1 MPLALL
7 LPAELGYDLIR
18 EIPALVGPGHQGNQP
33 HRGESGV
40 EPFAETLEAGRITPA
55 AVNRFRRHLY
65 RFFHDQGRQ
74 LPWRATTDP
83 YHILVSEIMLQQT
96 QVERVALKY
105 EPFLH
110 AFPDV
115 WSLARAPLRD
125 IMAAWQGLGYNRRA
139 LALMGIARRVA
150 AEFDGSLPDSVETL
164 RTFPGI
170 GEATAGALAAFAF
183 NQPVVFIETNIRR
196 VFLHCFFPGRSGV
209 RDREILPLVD
219 QTLDRK
225 RPRLWYSALMD
236 YGARLKRAAP
246 NPNLRSA
253 HHQRQAPFADSDRQ
267 IRGLILKVLL
277 RSPALSAEEVVK
289 AVGKNPAR
297 TTGLIHTLSKEGFLE
312 QEGARLRIASGDD
325 APGGEAGDP
334 GGGFPS

>member
-1 MPLALL
+1 MRT
-7 LPAELGYDLIR
+7 PASLENL
-18 EIPALVGPGHQGNQP
+18 
-33 HRGESGV
+33 SV
-40 EPFAETLEAGRITPA
+40 EPFAHSPEAGRITPA
-55 AVNRFRRHLY
+55 TALQFRRRLY

-96 QVERVALKY
+96 QVDRVALKY
-105 EPFLH
+105 EPFIN

-115 WSLARAPLRD
+115 WSLARASLRD

-139 LALMGIARRVA
+139 LALQRIARRLVA
-150 AEFDGSLPDSVETL
+150 DFDGRLPDSVDTL

-170 GEATAGALAAFAF
+170 GEATAGALGAFAF

-196 VFLHCFFPGRSGV
+196 VFIHCFFPGQSGV

-225 RPRLWYSALMD
+225 QPRPWYYALMD
-236 YGARLKRAAP
+236 YGSMLRRAAP
-246 NPNLRSA
+246 NPNRRSA

-267 IRGLILKVLL
+267 IRGLILKALL
-277 RSPALSAEEVVK
+277 RFPVLSVGELVK
-289 AVGKNPAR
+289 AVGKSPKR
-297 TTGLIHTLSKEGFLE
+297 TTRLIHTLIQEGFLE
-312 QEGARLRIASGDD
+312 FRDAHLRIAAGAG
-325 APGGEAGDP
+325 APGSDAGNP
-334 GGGFPS
+334 

>member
-1 MPLALL
+1 M
-7 LPAELGYDLIR
+7 
-18 EIPALVGPGHQGNQP
+18 
-33 HRGESGV
+33 
-40 EPFAETLEAGRITPA
+40 EPFAERLKAGRVTPA
-55 AVNRFRRHLY
+55 GAHRFRRRLY

-105 EPFLH
+105 EPFMH

-139 LALMGIARRVA
+139 LALQRSARRLV
-150 AEFDGSLPDSVETL
+150 AEFDGILPAEVDTL

-196 VFLHCFFPGRSGV
+196 VFLHCFFPGRNGV

-219 QTLDRK
+219 QTLDREQP
-225 RPRLWYSALMD
+225 RPWYYALMD
-236 YGARLKRAAP
+236 YGAMLKRAFP
-246 NPNLRSA
+246 NSNRRSA

-267 IRGLILKVLL
+267 LRGLILKALL
-277 RSPALSAEEVVK
+277 GSQALSAEELVK
-289 AVGKNPAR
+289 AVGKGPER
-297 TTGLIHTLSKEGFLE
+297 TTGLIGTLIKEGFLE
-312 QEGARLRIASGDD
+312 QEGVYLHIAGGG
-325 APGGEAGDP
+325 APGGDSGNP
-334 GGGFPS
+334 

>member
-1 MPLALL
+1 M
-7 LPAELGYDLIR
+7 
-18 EIPALVGPGHQGNQP
+18 
-33 HRGESGV
+33 
-40 EPFAETLEAGRITPA
+40 EPFTETLAAGRVTPA
-55 AVNRFRRHLY
+55 GVQRFRRHLY

-74 LPWRATTDP
+74 LPWRVTTDP

-96 QVERVALKY
+96 QVERVALKF
-105 EPFLH
+105 EPFIH
-110 AFPDV
+110 AFPDFRA
-115 WSLARAPLRD
+115 LARAPLRD
-125 IMAAWQGLGYNRRA
+125 IMDVWQGLGYNRRA

-150 AEFDGSLPDSVETL
+150 AEFDGSLPDSVDTL

-196 VFLHCFFPGRSGV
+196 VFLHCFFPGQSGV

-219 QTLDRK
+219 QTLDRT

-236 YGARLKRAAP
+236 YGTMLKRTGP
-246 NPNLRSA
+246 NPNLRHA

-277 RSPALSAEEVVK
+277 RSPALEAEEVVC
-289 AVGKNPAR
+289 AVAKDPAR
-297 TTGLIHTLSKEGFLE
+297 TTGLIRTLIKEGFLE
-312 QEGARLRIASGDD
+312 QRGARLRIAG
-325 APGGEAGDP
+325 GGEAPGSASGDP
-334 GGGFPS
+334 

>member
-1 MPLALL
+1 M
-7 LPAELGYDLIR
+7 
-18 EIPALVGPGHQGNQP
+18 
-33 HRGESGV
+33 
-40 EPFAETLEAGRITPA
+40 EPFAERLTAGRVTPA
-55 AVNRFRRHLY
+55 AAHRFRRRLY

-105 EPFLH
+105 EPFLN

-139 LALMGIARRVA
+139 LALQRIARRLV
-150 AEFDGSLPDSVETL
+150 AEFDGRLPDSVDTL

-196 VFLHCFFPGRSGV
+196 VFLHCFFPGQSGV

-219 QTLDRK
+219 QTLDRLQP
-225 RPRLWYSALMD
+225 RPWYYALMD
-236 YGARLKRAAP
+236 YGSMLKRAAP
-246 NPNLRSA
+246 NPNRRSA

-267 IRGLILKVLL
+267 IRGLILKALL
-277 RSPALSAEEVVK
+277 GSPALSA
-289 AVGKNPAR
+289 G
-297 TTGLIHTLSKEGFLE
+297 G
-312 QEGARLRIASGDD
+312 SG
-325 APGGEAGDP
+325 
-334 GGGFPS
+334 

>member
-1 MPLALL
+1 M
-7 LPAELGYDLIR
+7 
-18 EIPALVGPGHQGNQP
+18 
-33 HRGESGV
+33 
-40 EPFAETLEAGRITPA
+40 EPFTERLEAGRVTPA
-55 AVNRFRRHLY
+55 GARRFRRRLY

-105 EPFLH
+105 EPFIH

-139 LALMGIARRVA
+139 LALQRSARRLV
-150 AEFDGSLPDSVETL
+150 AEFDGILPAEVDTL
-164 RTFPGI
+164 RTLPGI

-196 VFLHCFFPGRSGV
+196 VFLHCFFPGQSGV

-219 QTLDRK
+219 QTLDRLQP
-225 RPRLWYSALMD
+225 RPWYYALMD
-236 YGARLKRAAP
+236 YGAMLKRAVP
-246 NPNLRSA
+246 NPNRRSA

-267 IRGLILKVLL
+267 LRGLILKALL
-277 RSPALSAEEVVK
+277 GSQALSAGELVK
-289 AVGKNPAR
+289 AVGKGPER
-297 TTGLIHTLSKEGFLE
+297 TTGLIGTLITEGFLE
-312 QEGARLRIASGDD
+312 QEGAFLRIAGGG
-325 APGGEAGDP
+325 APGGDSGDP
-334 GGGFPS
+334 